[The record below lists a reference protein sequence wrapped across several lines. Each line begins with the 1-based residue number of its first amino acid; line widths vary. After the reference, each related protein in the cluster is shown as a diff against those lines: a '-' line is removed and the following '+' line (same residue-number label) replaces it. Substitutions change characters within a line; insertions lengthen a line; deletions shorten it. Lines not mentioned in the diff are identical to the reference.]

1 MSVADGLSGLRSL
14 HALIPSA
21 PLPPGTNCLCTT
33 ITVKKV
39 DDSTVS
45 GPNAYVSVES
55 LNEVPGKLRGVTHVF
70 ARQVSS
76 SRCAINSSEMKS
88 PFFHSG

>member
-1 MSVADGLSGLRSL
+1 MA
-14 HALIPSA
+14 HALHYHHD
-21 PLPPGTNCLCTT
+21 
-33 ITVKKV
+33 KV

-70 ARQVSS
+70 ARQVSFTNTVAAAVQCQQKAPLFPWDGAKHRGRS
-76 SRCAINSSEMKS
+76 KNPEFR
-88 PFFHSG
+88 